1 MARIH
6 VLGAG
11 TPTPTPTRFGSSYVV
26 DVAGEKVMIDCGP
39 ATTHKM
45 VKAGLWPTEIDY
57 LFFTHHHFDHDVD
70 YPCFLLCRWDQSVGR
85 ENRLQVYGPPPT
97 EKFTDDILR
106 EDGGLFAHDWKT
118 RVENPS
124 SQQLHVNRGGTLPR
138 KPPDV
143 FAKDVGPG
151 KVFSGDGWEVTA
163 AEAEHV
169 QPYLDSLAYRIDS
182 PEGSMVFTGDTQP
195 CDSVVDLARGA
206 DIMLCMCWD
215 DQETM
220 ERNGEAHRQCGTTGA
235 ARMAQEAGVG
245 SARPRAYRAQ
255 PLAARPD
262 GEGPGRRARRLRRQ
276 GHLHGRAAHHRRRAQ
291 LPRLN
296 QGV

>member
-26 DVAGEKVMIDCGP
+26 EVAGEKVLIDCGP

-45 VKAGLWPTEIDY
+45 VKAGLWPTDIDY
-57 LFFTHHHFDHDVD
+57 LFFTYHHFDHDVD

-143 FAKDVGPG
+143 FARDVGPG
-151 KVFSGDGWEVTA
+151 RVFSGGGWEVTA

-169 QPYLDSLAYRIDS
+169 QSYLDSLAYRIDS
-182 PEGSMVFTGDTQP
+182 PEGSMAFTGDTQP
-195 CDSVVDLARGA
+195 CESVVELARGA

-220 ERNGEAHRQCGTTGA
+220 DRNGEAHRQCGTTGA

-245 SARPRAYRAQ
+245 ALALVHIGPNLSRHGPMEKGIGDVSAIF
-255 PLAARPD
+255 D
-262 GEGPGRRARRLRRQ
+262 GKVIFTDEL
-276 GHLHGRAAHHRRRAQ
+276 LTID
-291 LPRLN
+291 
-296 QGV
+296 V

>member
-1 MARIH
+1 
-6 VLGAG
+6 
-11 TPTPTPTRFGSSYVV
+11 VV
-26 DVAGEKVMIDCGP
+26 EVAGEKVMIDCGP
-39 ATTHKM
+39 AATHKM
-45 VKAGLWPTEIDY
+45 VKAGLWPTDIDY

-70 YPCFLLCRWDQSVGR
+70 YPCFLLCRWDQSVGG

-97 EKFTDDILR
+97 EKFTDDILK

-138 KPPDV
+138 KPPEV
-143 FAKDVGPG
+143 FAKDIAPG
-151 KVFSGDGWEVTA
+151 RVFSGDGWEVTA

-182 PEGSMVFTGDTQP
+182 AEGSMVFTGDTQP
-195 CDSVVDLARGA
+195 CESVVELARDA

-220 ERNGEAHRQCGTTGA
+220 ERNGEAYRQCGTTGA

-245 SARPRAYRAQ
+245 ALALVHIGPNLSRHGPMEKGLGDIRAVY
-255 PLAARPD
+255 D
-262 GEGPGRRARRLRRQ
+262 GNVIFTDEL
-276 GHLHGRAAHHRRRAQ
+276 LTIEVETSSHG
-291 LPRLN
+291 
-296 QGV
+296 